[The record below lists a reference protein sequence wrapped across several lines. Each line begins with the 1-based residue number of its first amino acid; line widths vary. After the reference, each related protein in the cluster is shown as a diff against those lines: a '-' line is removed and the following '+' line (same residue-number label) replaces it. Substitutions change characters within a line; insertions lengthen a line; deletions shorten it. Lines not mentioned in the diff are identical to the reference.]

1 MGNSVWYNGEP
12 HPVMGIDPYDED
24 YFKFNLADL
33 EPEEQ
38 EEHKFWDLLHTEH
51 TGMSEQSYPVSR
63 TLKNMRLQMGTLPLT
78 AKRNLILFEVKL
90 LTFMSLMEE
99 GDAVNIL
106 KMAKSSDEDN
116 IYLAHIA
123 LKEFTKKR
131 IHRFGNASVNEQHR
145 SKIYNDSAN
154 VCYEHLSEMINLTK

>member
-1 MGNSVWYNGEP
+1 MGNEHWYDEQPYITG
-12 HPVMGIDPYDED
+12 VDPYDED

-38 EEHKFWDLLHTEH
+38 EEHKFWDLLHKEH
-51 TGMSEQSYPVSR
+51 TGMSKESFPVLRSLR
-63 TLKNMRLQMGTLPLT
+63 NMNLQRGVLPV
-78 AKRNLILFEVKL
+78 ASKRNLILFEVKL

-131 IHRFGNASVNEQHR
+131 IHQFGNASVNEEHR
-145 SKIYNDSAN
+145 SKVYNDSAN
-154 VCYEHLSEMINLTK
+154 VCYEHLSQMINLTK